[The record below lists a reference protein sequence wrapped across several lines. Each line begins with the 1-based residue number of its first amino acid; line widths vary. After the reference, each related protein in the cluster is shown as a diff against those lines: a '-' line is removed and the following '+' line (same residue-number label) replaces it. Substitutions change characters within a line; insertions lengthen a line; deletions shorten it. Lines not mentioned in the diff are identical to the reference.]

1 MNDILISVIVPAY
14 NIEAYLP
21 RCLDS
26 LLNQTYQNLEVIVVD
41 DGSSDQTG
49 TIIDRYAEQDSRILP
64 VHKENGGVSKARIAG
79 LEKATGDYIG
89 FTDGDDFVEPEMYE
103 KLIENALDYQADIS
117 HCGYKMVFPD
127 GHEDLYY
134 GTEKLVIQ
142 SREQGLRDLLK
153 GDFIEPGLCN
163 KLYSK
168 DILAGF
174 TDSPLWDDDIRLNE
188 DLLMNYLLFKKA
200 GKSVFEDKCYY
211 QYILRHNSAAT
222 ASIQPYKVSDPLKVI
237 EIIKKDVEKD
247 ETLYNIVYGRYVR
260 TLIRNTE
267 QTAYKEGQKTAIKQ
281 LRKELQTGAVKKSD
295 CSKKV
300 KMMTVGAAYVPGL
313 YRLIRKLYGKL
324 SGTADKYR
332 V

>member
-1 MNDILISVIVPAY
+1 MNAPLISVIVPAY

-49 TIIDRYAEQDSRILP
+49 TIIDRYAAQNSRIIP
-64 VHKENGGVSKARIAG
+64 VHKENGGVSKARITG
-79 LEKATGDYIG
+79 LGRARGEYIG
-89 FTDGDDFVEPEMYE
+89 FTDGDDFVEPEMFG
-103 KLIENALDYQADIS
+103 KLIENALNHQADIS

-134 GTEKLVIQ
+134 GTDKLVIQ
-142 SREQGLRDLLK
+142 SKEQGLNDLLK
-153 GDFIEPGLCN
+153 GDFVEPGLCN

-222 ASIQPYKVSDPLKVI
+222 ASIQPYKVIDPLKVI

-267 QTAYKEGQKTAIKQ
+267 QTDYKDEQKKAIRQ
-281 LRKELQTGAVKKSD
+281 LRKELQSGAVKKSG

-300 KMMTVGAAYVPGL
+300 KMMSIGAAYLPGL
-313 YRLIRKLYGKL
+313 YRSIRSLYGKI
-324 SGTADKYR
+324 SGVADKYKT
-332 V
+332 